1 MIGMFGQEA
10 PATGPDWGIV
20 VPPDQAAPAPA
31 SGGLFSQLPTLFQN
45 FEQARIANAYTNA
58 SVQQA
63 YQLSQINPAWIIAGV
78 FVVLLAFARR

>member
-1 MIGMFGQEA
+1 MFGQEA
-10 PATGPDWGIV
+10 PAAPTGPDWGIV
-20 VPPDQAAPAPA
+20 VPPDQATAAPAA
-31 SGGLFSQLPTLFQN
+31 GGFFSQLPTLFQN

-58 SVQQA
+58 SVAQA